1 MRLIVAKNY
10 EEMSQ
15 RAADLIAAQVL
26 QEEDSVL
33 GLATGGSPVGTY
45 DCLAELYRE
54 GRLDFSKVTSVNLD
68 EYEGMTHDNPQS
80 YWYFMNEHFYSRV
93 NIRPENTHVPDGADP
108 DPEHACRANDRII
121 EEVGGF
127 DLQLLGIGPDGHI
140 GFNEPADAFA
150 VGTHLVT
157 LEQSTIDANRR
168 FFEKEEDVPRSAV
181 TMGIGSIMR
190 ARRIVLVAN
199 GENKQDPVL
208 ASFFGPVTPK
218 MPASILQLHPNC
230 TVVLDEAAAAKIRDR
245 I

>member
-1 MRLIVAKNY
+1 MRFIVAKNY

-26 QEEDSVL
+26 QKEDSVL

-45 DCLAELYRE
+45 DCLAKMYNE
-54 GRLDFSKVTSVNLD
+54 GRLDFSKVKSVNLD

-108 DPEHACRANDRII
+108 DAAHACSAYDRII
-121 EEVGGF
+121 EEVGGI

-140 GFNEPADAFA
+140 GFNEPADTFA
-150 VGTHLVT
+150 VGTHLVK
-157 LEQSTIDANRR
+157 LEQSTIEANRR
-168 FFEKEEDVPRSAV
+168 FFEREEDVPRSAV

-199 GENKQDPVL
+199 GENKQDPVF

>member
-1 MRLIVAKNY
+1 M
-10 EEMSQ
+10 
-15 RAADLIAAQVL
+15 
-26 QEEDSVL
+26 
-33 GLATGGSPVGTY
+33 GG
-45 DCLAELYRE
+45 
-54 GRLDFSKVTSVNLD
+54 
-68 EYEGMTHDNPQS
+68 
-80 YWYFMNEHFYSRV
+80 
-93 NIRPENTHVPDGADP
+93 I
-108 DPEHACRANDRII
+108 
-121 EEVGGF
+121 

-157 LEQSTIDANRR
+157 LEQSTIEANRR